1 MLFIHRNF
9 NYGRKN
15 NGDFACET
23 HEFIVPVQFIGK
35 QALWPYFDQ
44 VIPPKPKNP
53 VALIGSKALILK
65 HPTFL
70 GYFGKIMGF
79 DEKNP
84 EKLRVKIQ
92 KPATFAFVAE
102 ENKNPK
108 PKNYMRLNEVCR
120 VLNIEIQT
128 ALAILDSLPI
138 LLFEDSELCERFGK
152 VIDIGLN
159 LINKHTLKI
168 VPELVICKKLENGR
182 DPHRGYLEFLEFSE
196 EAFALLSKYKEN
208 FPNIVSKINQRF
220 REQYR

>member
-1 MLFIHRNF
+1 M
-9 NYGRKN
+9 
-15 NGDFACET
+15 
-23 HEFIVPVQFIGK
+23 
-35 QALWPYFDQ
+35 
-44 VIPPKPKNP
+44 
-53 VALIGSKALILK
+53 ALIGSKALILK
-65 HPTFL
+65 HPSYL

-92 KPATFAFVAE
+92 KPATFALVAE

-108 PKNYMRLNEVCR
+108 PKNYMRLGEVCS
-120 VLNIEIQT
+120 VLKIYIDT
-128 ALAILDSLPI
+128 ALTILDNLPI

-152 VIDIGLN
+152 QINIGLN
-159 LINKHTLKI
+159 LINKKTLGI
-168 VPELVICKKLENGR
+168 VPELVICKKLEDGR

-208 FPNIVSKINQRF
+208 FPNIVAKINERF